1 MSDTVSDEN
10 DLFEEMNA
18 LVRRYGVQKCQEALN
33 AAASVKDGITKGN
46 VHPKIHDIVDF
57 VVYDTTEWP
66 YFRVDAY
73 EINLDFGEASEPK
86 KAWFI
91 LDVLELYH
99 DSLSHFSPEDRYVFG
114 TLSLGTSPYIVK
126 HVLASSKVIKLFE
139 RVVVQGGNFWVC
151 PIPENSMAQVKD
163 LVVDGGSITSLTV
176 QNSPLGHEDVIQFA
190 GMLEVNHLIS
200 LEVLQT
206 IECTDNVDRCA
217 VTKSLTKS
225 LQVHVQTFAE
235 ASKLQVLDLGRLVNC
250 RDSGVQQ
257 ELFNVITM
265 LPWLGIF
272 SITVEDPS

>member
-1 MSDTVSDEN
+1 
-10 DLFEEMNA
+10 
-18 LVRRYGVQKCQEALN
+18 
-33 AAASVKDGITKGN
+33 
-46 VHPKIHDIVDF
+46 
-57 VVYDTTEWP
+57 
-66 YFRVDAY
+66 
-73 EINLDFGEASEPK
+73 
-86 KAWFI
+86 
-91 LDVLELYH
+91 LDVIELYH
-99 DSLSHFSPEDRYVFG
+99 DSRLHFPPDDRYRFY
-114 TLSLGTSPYIVK
+114 TLSLGVSADIVK

-163 LVVDGGSITSLTV
+163 LVIDGGSITSLTV
-176 QNSPLGHEDVIQFA
+176 QNSRLGHEDIILSA

-225 LQVHVQTFAE
+225 LQVHVQTFAK
-235 ASKLQVLDLGRLVNC
+235 ASKLQVLDLGRLVDC

-272 SITVEDPS
+272 SITVEDPSLLESLTVGISQWRIPTVKVCCSYDITATEDTSVIHDFPWKFVHKSWILRCRPPLID